1 MKENTVRA
9 IRWSILR
16 LLVVGALVE
25 GVWTVYVGIDLP
37 RHYVA
42 NHWDLAWVGLD
53 TTQIAMLVGAAWAG
67 WRRSNLMVVFATAS
81 ATLLVVDAWF
91 DVTTARR
98 GDLFQSVV
106 LAILVEVPS
115 ALVLLWVALRVLRRG
130 VTTPPSAPRRVR
142 SLDPLDRPDYSS

>member
-1 MKENTVRA
+1 MNENTVRV

-16 LLVVGALVE
+16 LLIVGALVE
-25 GVWTVYVGIDLP
+25 VVWTVYVGIDLP

-53 TTQIAMLVGAAWAG
+53 IAEITMLVGAAWAG
-67 WRRSNLMVVFATAS
+67 WRRSNLTVVFATAS

-106 LAILVEVPS
+106 LAVLVEVPS

-130 VTTPPSAPRRVR
+130 VTAPPRAPRRVR
-142 SLDPLDRPDYSS
+142 SLDSLDGPDYSS

>member
-1 MKENTVRA
+1 MNENTVRV

-25 GVWTVYVGIDLP
+25 GVWAVYVGIDLP

-53 TTQIAMLVGAAWAG
+53 IAEITMLVGAAWAG
-67 WRRSNLMVVFATAS
+67 WRRSNLIVVFANAS

-106 LAILVEVPS
+106 LAVLVEVPS

-130 VTTPPSAPRRVR
+130 VTAPPSAPRRVR
-142 SLDPLDRPDYSS
+142 SLDSLDGPDYSS